1 MGQRF
6 LIDTNIVIYYMNNKI
21 PQKGLSKVKQIL
33 KDSFIVSIIS
43 NIETL
48 GWYNIA
54 ESEKIKLADFLSY
67 SSVIYIDKRIQ
78 EKAIEIRQNKKMKL
92 GDSIIAATALVH
104 NLTIVTRN
112 ETDFWGLGLTIYNP
126 FEEK

>member
-6 LIDTNIVIYYMNNKI
+6 LVDTNIVIYYMNNEI

-54 ESEKIKLADFLSY
+54 ENEKIKLADFLSY

-126 FEEK
+126 FDEK

>member
-1 MGQRF
+1 
-6 LIDTNIVIYYMNNKI
+6 MNNEI
-21 PQKGLSKVKQIL
+21 PQKGLNKVKQIL

-54 ESEKIKLADFLSY
+54 GSKKIKLADFLSY

-78 EKAIEIRQNKKMKL
+78 DKAIEIRQNKKMKL

-104 NLTIVTRN
+104 NLTVVTRN

-126 FEEK
+126 FE

>member
-6 LIDTNIVIYYMNNKI
+6 LIDTNTIIYYMNNEI
-21 PQKGLSKVKQIL
+21 PQKELNKVKQIL

-54 ESEKIKLADFLSY
+54 EDEKVKLTDFLSY

-78 EKAIEIRQNKKMKL
+78 DKAIEIRQTKKIKL
-92 GDSIIAATALVH
+92 GDSIIAATALIH

-112 ETDFWGLGLTIYNP
+112 ETDFWGLGLKIYNP
-126 FEEK
+126 FEDK